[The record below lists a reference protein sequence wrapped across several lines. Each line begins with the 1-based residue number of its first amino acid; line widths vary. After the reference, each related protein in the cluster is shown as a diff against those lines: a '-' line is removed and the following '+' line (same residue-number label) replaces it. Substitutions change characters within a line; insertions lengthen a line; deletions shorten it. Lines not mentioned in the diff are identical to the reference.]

1 MATDPSRK
9 ASIREMEGLGLSVGE
24 VNKKNLSSR
33 RFKKG
38 ECPTCGNKTHKVGFF
53 GKRIALTIEGQSRS
67 GQCLLCNPVVD
78 RFAMRPEGGGGSIQ
92 NSQTLFPRTLELEDR
107 RYHDNDDFDDD
118 GTMVSGITMDHRLI
132 AGEKYWRGNHENDF
146 DEDYD
151 SASELFDPRT
161 SDLGSARRR
170 PEASVGGDE
179 GPPRR
184 PPGRNGSIYT
194 PALPP
199 PQPKRFVSSHEKR
212 MNAAGSDITFGLE
225 SDSFSRSSQK
235 RSRAGRKSSLSR
247 STVES
252 VTENSL
258 SEPSSSRDRS
268 ASSGRVASSNA
279 FNARSIDEE
288 NSTSSKYSSD
298 FTRQREIRVPP
309 FQPTTASLYSNDSR
323 DHRVSKQN
331 DLSARVCNPRAEDRI
346 NNASWNGSAEFVIG
360 GSKEFAVG
368 IPQFAINDEFT
379 MSGKPKTN
387 DFVPRDGGF
396 RGAPLPLRGSA
407 SKNNATLIE
416 FADEDHDDNED
427 AGIEHNLFRTMRAS
441 PKAIQPTINSIMPP
455 KFQKSRSGFQP
466 NHPGLQTAPSFTRSR
481 SGVQEPLATPQG
493 ILDSEYLPMMRFGVG
508 VIEDFNRDDRGD
520 LFNSERP
527 SVSFSSTSQGRYDS
541 HLEKTGTG
549 VGDDDT
555 GESEFIVLEVVPK
568 ERFSE
573 GNRRQDPYADQ
584 ADLVTQQPD
593 PYTATA
599 FQDKHDLQPDL
610 DRTDNRYRKGAHDVD
625 LWQERNRRGIPDGDA
640 YSISPHSGLSPN
652 HQSGQK
658 PKLTTGSISD
668 TNKQVISR
676 KEPHSPALSQVSL
689 DYQSKSTPE
698 EQHEMTVEDKYMR
711 MALTATNLTV
721 QNIPVILKSLNQA
734 NEKQK
739 ENAFRNLAQI
749 VFMNG
754 QKAKVHSK
762 QYYAIEVLIDA
773 IWSDMGN
780 VDVLEGCCEFLFALV
795 ASTDG
800 EASNDALSGTNAE
813 NAIDALLISMQ
824 THTNI
829 EHIQRS
835 GIGTLFCLA
844 QASSNNPE
852 INDGTLSG
860 AVLCVTNAM
869 SAHRSSCGVQEWGIR
884 AIYSQCIQSVNAES
898 NKSSLAKAEKDGGA
912 GLEVIAGAM
921 ETLKHDLMSLEW
933 ACRLY
938 WCLSTNDDIME
949 SASSTPT
956 HVLAIMNA
964 VRAYSKRS
972 STSSLIASSFGALAN
987 FSRIDT
993 TCRKIV
999 DSGFVPILIDSL
1011 RHYTEDEGVNMEA
1024 CALLSNLA
1032 RLPENKAEIIQS
1044 DGIGILSYIV
1054 LSFSKN
1060 AELQQEAIGALLCL
1074 AIRSEEAKMAIATTR
1089 TYSFLVQTLCDR
1101 NASANLHELT
1111 CSLLGSLC
1119 TLEEPARLASS
1130 SGVIHSIF
1138 LAMQFRPRE
1147 RNFLEAAMIALR
1159 NLICH
1164 GAGLEQLVIIDATK
1178 IICSAM
1184 DSIPDS
1190 ESVQGNGCYILWSIC
1205 SKAHQEASNV
1215 IAAGGIKQIV
1225 KSMQSHMESAPVLE
1239 MACGALW
1246 SLVDKSDGRKRD
1258 VVESGGIDA
1267 VTCALIMHPTETK
1280 TLETACGVLSNISAK
1295 GPLALAVAE
1304 SQGISIIVEA
1314 MGSSASSMCLL
1325 EFGALVLRNI
1335 VLTNPHSASE
1345 ASNGILTIINGMKDH
1360 PAAVSFNIEACNAL
1374 WAMAAQSE
1382 DCAAKILDLDGVSF
1396 LMGALDP
1403 NNGVSELA
1411 DAARGAINQL
1421 TKV

>member
-1 MATDPSRK
+1 
-9 ASIREMEGLGLSVGE
+9 MEGLGLSAGE
-24 VNKKNLSSR
+24 VNKKNLASR

-67 GQCLLCNPVVD
+67 GQCLLCNPVSEK
-78 RFAMRPEGGGGSIQ
+78 FARRPEEGGGSVQ
-92 NSQTLFPRTLELEDR
+92 DSYNFFPRTLELEDR
-107 RYHDNDDFDDD
+107 RYHANDDFDDD

-132 AGEKYWRGNHENDF
+132 AGEKYWKANDGNHF

-151 SASELFDPRT
+151 SASELFDPNI
-161 SDLGSARRR
+161 SGLGSIRRR

-184 PPGRNGSIYT
+184 PPGRIGSIYT
-194 PALPP
+194 SAIPP

-212 MNAAGSDITFGLE
+212 MHAIGSDITLGLE

-235 RSRAGRKSSLSR
+235 RSRAGRKSSLPR
-247 STVES
+247 SIVES
-252 VTENSL
+252 MLENSL
-258 SEPSSSRDRS
+258 SEPSAPRDRS
-268 ASSGRVASSNA
+268 PSSARAASLNA
-279 FNARSIDEE
+279 FNTRSIDEE
-288 NSTSSKYSSD
+288 NSASTKHSSD
-298 FTRQREIRVPP
+298 FNRQRDIRVPP
-309 FQPTTASLYSNDSR
+309 FQSTSASLYSNDSR
-323 DHRVSKQN
+323 DHRVSTPKN
-331 DLSARVCNPRAEDRI
+331 ISARVSNPRSEDRI
-346 NNASWNGSAEFVIG
+346 NNASWNGSAEFIIG

-368 IPQFAINDEFT
+368 IPHFAINDEFT
-379 MSGKPKTN
+379 MSGKPKAN
-387 DFVPRDGGF
+387 DFEPRDGGF
-396 RGAPLPLRGSA
+396 RGAPLPLMGSA
-407 SKNNATLIE
+407 SKKKMSLIE
-416 FADEDHDDNED
+416 LGDGDDDYNENTDIDHN
-427 AGIEHNLFRTMRAS
+427 GFRTTRAS
-441 PKAIQPTINSIMPP
+441 SKAIQPAINSTIPP
-455 KFQKSRSGFQP
+455 KFQKSKSGFQP

-481 SGVQEPLATPQG
+481 SGVQETLGAQQAS
-493 ILDSEYLPMMRFGVG
+493 LDPKFLPMIRVGVG
-508 VIEDFNRDDRGD
+508 VIKDLNTDDHGD
-520 LFNSERP
+520 QFNSKHP
-527 SVSFSSTSQGRYDS
+527 TVSFSSTPQGRYNNRQ
-541 HLEKTGTG
+541 EKPS
-549 VGDDDT
+549 VGIGEDDT

-573 GNRRQDPYADQ
+573 GNRRQDPYADET
-584 ADLVTQQPD
+584 DLAPQEPESYAT
-593 PYTATA
+593 TALLGTS
-599 FQDKHDLQPDL
+599 DLEPDL
-610 DRTDNRYRKGAHDVD
+610 GRSDNRYRKGTHDVD
-625 LWQERNRRGIPDGDA
+625 LWQERNRRGMPDGDA
-640 YSISPHSGLSPN
+640 YSISSHSGLSPT
-652 HQSGQK
+652 HQGGQR
-658 PKLTTGSISD
+658 PTLTVGNVPD
-668 TNKQVISR
+668 TNKQGASR
-676 KEPHSPALSQVSL
+676 KEPHSPTLPQISQ
-689 DYQSKSTPE
+689 DYQSKSTLA
-698 EQHEMTVEDKYMR
+698 EQYEVTAEDKYMR

-721 QNIPVILKSLNQA
+721 QNIPVILSSLNQA
-734 NEKQK
+734 NEKQRG
-739 ENAFRNLAQI
+739 NAFRNLAQI
-749 VFMNG
+749 VFLNG

-762 QYYAIEVLIDA
+762 QSYAIDVLIDA
-773 IWSDMGN
+773 MWADMGN
-780 VDVLEGCCEFLFALV
+780 VDVIEGCCEYLFALV

-800 EASNDALSGTNAE
+800 EASNDVLSETYAE
-813 NAIDALLISMQ
+813 KAIDALLISMQ
-824 THTNI
+824 THSSV
-829 EHIQRS
+829 EYVQRS

-844 QASSNNPE
+844 QASSNNPK
-852 INDGTLSG
+852 IDDGTLSG

-869 SAHRSSCGVQEWGIR
+869 NTHRSSCGVQEWGIR

-898 NKSSLAKAEKDGGA
+898 NKSSLAKAKNDDGA

-938 WCLSTNDDIME
+938 WCLSTNDDIMG

-956 HVLAIMNA
+956 HVLAIMNT

-972 STSSLIASSFGALAN
+972 STSSLIAASYGALAN

-993 TCRKIV
+993 ISRTVV
-999 DSGFVPILIDSL
+999 DAGFVPILIDSL

-1032 RLPENKAEIIQS
+1032 QLSENRMEIINC

-1054 LSFSKN
+1054 HSFSKN
-1060 AELQQEAIGALLCL
+1060 SELQQEAIGALLCL
-1074 AIRSEEAKMAIATTR
+1074 AIGSDDAKMAIATTD
-1089 TYSFLVQTLCDR
+1089 TYSLIVQVLCDR
-1101 NASANLHELT
+1101 NASANLHEMA

-1119 TLEEPARLASS
+1119 TLEGPAQLASS
-1130 SGVIHSIF
+1130 SGVIDSIF

-1147 RNFLEAAMIALR
+1147 RIFLEAAMMALR

-1164 GAGLEQLVIIDATK
+1164 GAGLEKLVGIDSTNA
-1178 IICSAM
+1178 ICRAM
-1184 DSIPDS
+1184 DSNPDS

-1215 IAAGGIKQIV
+1215 IDAGGIEQIV

-1246 SLVDKSDGRKRD
+1246 SLVDKSDDRKRA
-1258 VVESGGIDA
+1258 VVGSGGIDA

-1280 TLETACGVLSNISAK
+1280 ILETACGVLSNISVK

-1345 ASNGILTIINGMKDH
+1345 ASNGISTIINGMKKN
-1360 PAAVSFNIEACNAL
+1360 PNAVSFNVEACNAL

-1382 DCAAKILDLDGVSF
+1382 DCAAKILKLDGVTI

-1403 NNGVSELA
+1403 NNGVSDLV

-1421 TKV
+1421 AMV